1 VEDIDVKSASSLLET
16 ILVVVLAMTLSMVL
30 IQTAFNVYDIF
41 YNMKEIESTSD
52 FSVIK
57 ESSP

>member
-1 VEDIDVKSASSLLET
+1 MKSASSLLET

-41 YNMKEIESTSD
+41 YEMKEVESTSG